1 MAIIDMKKI
10 SLLAHQDERE
20 KVIRILRSLG
30 SVELVDVKENAAWT
44 EMSSYLVPDQATE
57 KAANLEIS
65 LSEVRYCLEFLKRH
79 FPINKGL
86 VEQLGGSKIS
96 LTTEEFTNYAKQ
108 ESEIKKIYSSCRK
121 ADDTLMQLKNELI
134 RNDNLSEDLA
144 HWTALTLPFSQV
156 INTDRV
162 SMQLMTIPQKSMQ
175 ILNERLEEEVPAHYL
190 QTINSDKDLAYCFLV
205 YLTDQDKEVK
215 EILKVVGFNPVTFPG
230 LTETAADSIAQ
241 IQINKEKIEK
251 EKAEV
256 IEEIKGLLEYRTQLM
271 AYFDY
276 LQGER
281 TKYEAVGNLARTESS
296 FYLEGW
302 VPKPAQEQLEKAI
315 ANNTETV
322 LLFFRDP
329 EEQEKPP
336 VFLHNKNN
344 LAEAHEVVTNLYSTP
359 LYNELDPTPLLT
371 PFFIIFFGIC
381 LGDVGYGLLLS
392 LAAYVM
398 KSKLKLQGMGKQLA
412 NVLFVGG
419 ISSIFF
425 GALLG
430 SYFGDLIKV
439 SPLWFNPLDNPMQ
452 MLIFCFGLG
461 VLQIYF
467 GLAVKAYRNIRSGFV
482 WDALFDQG
490 FWYVLLTGLIL
501 LLIGINPAGKWL
513 SIGGG
518 VALVLTQGRAQ
529 KGIVKKFFSGLLS
542 LYNVTSYLSDVL
554 SYSRLLALGLAT
566 GVIAM
571 AINTMGRLLGNG
583 IIGYI
588 AMTILLIGGHIFNL
602 LISTLGSF
610 VHTSRLQYIE
620 FFGKFFEGG
629 GKPFRPLR
637 IKNQYVEVEE
647 REAL

>member
-20 KVIRILRSLG
+20 KVIRILRNLG
-30 SVELVDVKENAAWT
+30 FVELVDVKENAAWT

-65 LSEVRYCLEFLKRH
+65 LSEVRYSLEFLKRH
-79 FPINKGL
+79 FPIKKGL
-86 VEQLGGSKIS
+86 VQQLSGSKIS
-96 LTTEEFTNYAKQ
+96 LTTEEYVNYIKQ
-108 ESEIKKIYSSCRK
+108 EHEIKKIYASCRK

-134 RNDNLSEDLA
+134 RNDNLSEELA
-144 HWTALTLPFSQV
+144 PWTDFKLPFSQV
-156 INTDRV
+156 VNSDRI
-162 SMQLMTIPQKSMQ
+162 SMQLITVSQKSMP
-175 ILNERLEEEVPAHYL
+175 ILTERLQEEVPAHYL
-190 QTINSDKDLAYCFLV
+190 QTIKSGKDLSYCFLIH
-205 YLTDQDKEVK
+205 LTDQDREVK
-215 EILKVVGFNPVTFPG
+215 EILKEADFNPISFPG

-241 IQINKEKIEK
+241 IQQNKERIER

-256 IEEIKGLLEYRTQLM
+256 TEEIKALLDYRPQLM
-271 AYFDY
+271 AYYDY
-276 LQGER
+276 LEGER
-281 TKYEAVGNLARTESS
+281 SKYEAVGNLARTESS

-302 VPKPAQEQLEKAI
+302 IPKPSQGKLESAI
-315 ANNTETV
+315 ANNTETTI
-322 LLFFRDP
+322 LFARDP

-336 VFLHNKNN
+336 VFLHNNNN
-344 LAEAHEVVTNLYSTP
+344 LARSHEVVTNLYSTP

-381 LGDVGYGLLLS
+381 LGDVGYGLLLA
-392 LAAYVM
+392 LLAYVM
-398 KSKLKLQGMGKQLA
+398 KSRLKLAGMGGQLA

-419 ISSIFF
+419 ISSVFF

-461 VLQIYF
+461 VVQIYF
-467 GLAVKAYRNIRSGFV
+467 GLGVKAYSNIRSGHAL
-482 WDALFDQG
+482 DALFDQG

-513 SIGGG
+513 SIGGAA
-518 VALVLTQGRAQ
+518 ALVLTQGRAQ
-529 KGIVKKFFSGLLS
+529 KGIVKKFFGGLLS

-588 AMTILLIGGHIFNL
+588 AMTVLLIGGHIFNL

>member
-65 LSEVRYCLEFLKRH
+65 LGEVRYCLDFLKRH
-79 FPINKGL
+79 FPIKKGL
-86 VEQLGGSKIS
+86 LDQLAGSKIR
-96 LTTEEFTNYAKQ
+96 LTPEEFNDLAQQRDDIKNIYA
-108 ESEIKKIYSSCRK
+108 SCRK
-121 ADDTLMQLKNELI
+121 ADDTLMHLKNEMI

-144 HWTALTLPFSQV
+144 PWVDLKLPFSQV
-156 INTDRV
+156 QNSDRV
-162 SMQLMTIPQKSMQ
+162 NMQLMTVPQKSLPV
-175 ILNERLEEEVPAHYL
+175 LNKRLEEEIPAHYL
-190 QTINSDKDLAYCFLV
+190 EIIKSDKDLSYCLII
-205 YLTDQDKEVK
+205 YLAEQDREIK
-215 EILKVVGFNPVTFPG
+215 EILKEAGYNPISFPG

-241 IQINKEKIEK
+241 IQRNKEKIEK
-251 EKAEV
+251 EKAE
-256 IEEIKGLLEYRTQLM
+256 ITEGIKALLEYRPQLM
-271 AYFDY
+271 AFYDY
-276 LQGER
+276 LEGER

-302 VPKPAQEQLEKAI
+302 VPKPSQEKLETTI
-315 ANNTETV
+315 ANNTETA
-322 LLFFRDP
+322 LLFIRDP
-329 EEQEKPP
+329 EENERPP
-336 VFLHNKNN
+336 VFLHNKNV
-344 LAEAHEVVTNLYSTP
+344 LAESHEVVTNLYSTP
-359 LYNELDPTPLLT
+359 LYSELDPTPLLT
-371 PFFIIFFGIC
+371 PFFIVFFGIC

-392 LAAYVM
+392 LLAYVM
-398 KSKLKLQGMGKQLA
+398 KSKLKLAGMGKQLA
-412 NVLFVGG
+412 NVLLYGG
-419 ISSIFF
+419 ISSMFF

-430 SYFGDLIKV
+430 SYFGDLVKV

-461 VLQIYF
+461 VVQIYF
-467 GLAVKAYRNIRSGFV
+467 GLGVKAYRNVRSGQV
-482 WDALFDQG
+482 LDALFDQG

-518 VALVLTQGRAQ
+518 IALVLTQGRAQ
-529 KGIVKKFFSGLLS
+529 KGIIKKFFSGLLS

-571 AINTMGRLLGNG
+571 AINTMGRLLGTG